1 MSSMEKGLDLQHLGA
16 LSRTLSIKIDYR
28 TLIKMEYLMKHYR
41 FDSRSDFVRRAIM
54 FKISKL
60 RSEGLIS
67 GK

>member
-1 MSSMEKGLDLQHLGA
+1 MEKDLELQGLGT

-28 TLIKMEYLMKHYR
+28 TLIKMEYLMKYYK
-41 FDSRSDFVRRAIM
+41 FDSRSDFVRKAIM

>member
-1 MSSMEKGLDLQHLGA
+1 MEKDLELQDLGV

-28 TLIKMEYLMKHYR
+28 TLIKMEYLMKYYK
-41 FDSRSDFVRRAIM
+41 FDSRSDFVRRAII

-60 RSEGLIS
+60 RGEGLIS